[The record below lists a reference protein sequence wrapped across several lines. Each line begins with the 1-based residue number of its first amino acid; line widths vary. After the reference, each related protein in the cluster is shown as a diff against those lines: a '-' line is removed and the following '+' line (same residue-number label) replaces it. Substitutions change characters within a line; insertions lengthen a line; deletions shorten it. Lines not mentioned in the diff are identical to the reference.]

1 MRYLILILTAMSVSA
16 CGMLSNVQKSPYRA
30 AQPEVRDVPYS
41 ARPGDELRK
50 KVMVLPFLDQK
61 VDRSKN
67 VVETA
72 RRVVVNDLLRTRQFV
87 IVNNTDF
94 PQDVKSYLKDSK
106 SYDMA
111 AIARVAK
118 ALGVSAVIEGKVM
131 EIRAKRVGDEIGVFR
146 KVKAS
151 VDVTI
156 GLRVFGTKTGREIL
170 TTTRKATAEAE
181 TTRVAQDSYSDRHLQ
196 EDPILVARGVSKA
209 FRSTVPLVVKAVE
222 KLNWE
227 GRVAMID
234 GDRIFVNAGRLS
246 GIQVGDIL
254 KVVEEGDEVF
264 DPETGTFLGYAP
276 GRMKGTLEVTSY
288 FGKDGS
294 VSVIHSGSGFKENDR
309 VELY

>member
-1 MRYLILILTAMSVSA
+1 MKKLVIALLALSVSA
-16 CGMLSNVQKSPYRA
+16 CGLLNVQKSPYRA
-30 AQPEVRDVPYS
+30 APEVREVGYS

-50 KVMVLPFLDQK
+50 KVMVLPFLDEK
-61 VDRSKN
+61 VDRSQN
-67 VVETA
+67 VVDTA
-72 RRVVVNDLLRTRQFV
+72 RRVVVSDLMRTRQFV
-87 IVNNTDF
+87 VVNNSDF

-106 SYDMA
+106 AYDMQ
-111 AIARVAK
+111 AISKIAK
-118 ALGVSAVIEGKVM
+118 ALGVSAVIEGKIL
-131 EIRAKRVGDEIGVFR
+131 EIRAKRIGDEIGVFR
-146 KVKAS
+146 KVRAS

-156 GLRVFGTKTGREIL
+156 GLRVFGTKTGREIM

-181 TTRVAQDSYSDRHLQ
+181 TTRVAENSYSDRQLQ
-196 EDPILVARGVSKA
+196 EDPILVASGVSKA
-209 FRSTVPLVVKAVE
+209 FKSAVPMVVKAVE

-276 GRMKGTLEVTSY
+276 GRMKGTLEVVSY

-294 VSVIHSGSGFKENDR
+294 LSVIHSGSGFKENDR